1 MHKLFIKAIKG
12 RRLTDSEKESV
23 QKTMNDV
30 RCFINGERQGNFSEH
45 SIAGNLAIA
54 LAAKS
59 ASNQNKVELFFNWIE
74 DPKANVEFDDELNY
88 LCNAFYAEIM
98 QHRTTS
104 IIEGINQEKSLTHS
118 DNPLDFVASL
128 KTLNSERI
136 YENNVSDL
144 QIDFTVDRIN
154 FPCEVL
160 DPRVVTIP
168 PGKANEMH
176 RHAHETVFVF
186 LEGKG
191 KVIVDS
197 ITNEVESGSFAYIP
211 RWCVHQT
218 VNTGDTELKFLAVAD
233 FGLTGKSFVGN
244 YLRTARLK
252 EA

>member
-12 RRLTDSEKESV
+12 RRLTDTEKESV
-23 QKTMNDV
+23 QKTVNDV
-30 RCFINGERQGNFSEH
+30 RSFLSGEGKGNLNEY

-54 LAAKS
+54 LTEKN
-59 ASNQNKVELFFNWIE
+59 ASCQNKVELFLNWIE
-74 DPKANVEFDDELNY
+74 DPKSDVEFDDDLNY
-88 LCNAFYAEIM
+88 LCNAFYTEIM

-118 DNPLDFVASL
+118 DNPADFIASL
-128 KTLNSERI
+128 KTLNNERI
-136 YENNVSDL
+136 YENTEGDL

-168 PGKANEMH
+168 SGKANEMH

-191 KVIVDS
+191 KVIVDN

-218 VNTGDTELKFLAVAD
+218 VNSGDTDLKFLAVAD